1 MHEHPARAGEGG
13 VPGGAQAGREAG
25 QCNTNV
31 VIKMLIIV
39 IINFFIKT
47 AIIIP
52 NIISSCII
60 IIIIITMQV
69 CAPVPKEVEKEECKQ
84 VDSHHTDY
92 NESMISN
99 MIMIMI
105 MINDHH
111 SLITIVTPRLPAKL
125 SQQSA
130 SKSRD
135 KTR

>member
-13 VPGGAQAGREAG
+13 VQGGAQAGREAG

-31 VIKMLIIV
+31 VIKMPIIV

-52 NIISSCII
+52 NIISTSII
-60 IIIIITMQV
+60 IITTMQV

>member
-13 VPGGAQAGREAG
+13 VQGGAQAGREAG

-52 NIISSCII
+52 SII
-60 IIIIITMQV
+60 IITTMQV

>member
-13 VPGGAQAGREAG
+13 VQGGAQAGREAG

-52 NIISSCII
+52 NIISTS

-105 MINDHH
+105 NDHH

>member
-13 VPGGAQAGREAG
+13 VQGGAQAGREAG
-25 QCNTNV
+25 QCNIN
-31 VIKMLIIV
+31 VIKMPIIV

-60 IIIIITMQV
+60 IIIITTMQV

>member
-13 VPGGAQAGREAG
+13 VQGGAQAGREAG

-31 VIKMLIIV
+31 VIKMPIIV

-52 NIISSCII
+52 NIISTSII
-60 IIIIITMQV
+60 IITTMQV

-105 MINDHH
+105 I
-111 SLITIVTPRLPAKL
+111 IP
-125 SQQSA
+125 
-130 SKSRD
+130 
-135 KTR
+135 